1 MNIRFG
7 PIGPRGLA
15 LLAAAG
21 IVGLIL
27 GAHGWAHRAA
37 GGALGSLNARPAS
50 TQVAPARTPSAS
62 TQPTA
67 GPTAH
72 AGSGARPGAP
82 GPTLA
87 SQPFAQYAFA
97 IWPGTPSVA
106 AKAALTGLSVK
117 VHEQTTGLSITAGVN
132 GQQTGQAH
140 FYLHGVHVYVVEAA
154 MGDDSGSSDYNLGDD
169 GLVVTD
175 ALGRIVQ

>member
-27 GAHGWAHRAA
+27 GAHGWAHRAG
-37 GGALGSLNARPAS
+37 GGALGSLNSRPAS
-50 TQVAPARTPSAS
+50 AQVTPTTTPSSSAR
-62 TQPTA
+62 PTA
-67 GPTAH
+67 GPTA
-72 AGSGARPGAP
+72 GPGASAQPGAP

-87 SQPFAQYAFA
+87 SQSFAQYAFA
-97 IWPGTPSVA
+97 IWPGTPSAA
-106 AKAALTGLSVK
+106 AKAALTGLSVN
-117 VHEQTTGLSITAGVN
+117 VHQQPTGLSITAGVN
-132 GQQTGQAH
+132 GQQAGQPR
-140 FYLHGVHVYVVEAA
+140 FYLHGVHVYVVEAS
-154 MGDDSGSSDYNLGDD
+154 MGDDSGSSEYNLGDD

-175 ALGRIVQ
+175 SHGRIIS